1 MSTSRA
7 TESPAGTDRR
17 EGASGPRWPEVAL
30 LVGTWVVFTVP
41 QLLDLLRDGRGF
53 VAATDEQAEAG
64 GLEAMVVTGLNAAL
78 LGLCAVLVLMRVRTL
93 PWRRPVGWLLL
104 LAPWVWA
111 VGHLVVLGRPPGA
124 PALLYPAVV
133 TAAWAVRPGLASVR
147 VLGGLVTATAAV
159 SLVLGALLP
168 GRALYEDY
176 EGADLDKSLGPF
188 GILAALQ
195 PSGNNLGVALAIGL
209 PAVWCLRTR
218 WRWLALAVTVLAL
231 AWSFSRTAWAATIV
245 AVVAALLVR
254 YAPRRTV
261 VAGTGLGLL
270 GAAVVVVPFV
280 VSDPTAFAN
289 RATFWIGGLEAWRE
303 QPLVGHGT
311 DWFKV
316 VASGDDNLGGYAYQA
331 HNQAVQALVTGGVVL
346 MLLIGALLAYAAVRA
361 VRLLR
366 TEGPGSRL
374 RTDGAGSVP
383 RPDGDAPGPL
393 ALWGVTTMAA
403 LLAVCVAEVPLGTVD
418 RSFYLPFV
426 LLPLVVLVLAPEG
439 DRRPATAEPEVARA

>member
-1 MSTSRA
+1 MATSRA
-7 TESPAGTDRR
+7 TAPVGADRR
-17 EGASGPRWPEVAL
+17 EPAAGPRWPEVAL

-41 QLLDLLRDGRGF
+41 QVLDLLRDGRGF
-53 VAATDEQAEAG
+53 VAATDEQADAS
-64 GLEAMVVTGLNAAL
+64 GLEALVVTGLNAAL
-78 LGLCAVLVLMRVRTL
+78 LGLCAVLVLMRVRSL

-147 VLGGLVTATAAV
+147 VLGWLVTATAAV
-159 SLVLGALLP
+159 SLVLGLLLP
-168 GRALYEDY
+168 GKALYDDY

-188 GILAALQ
+188 GILAALL

-231 AWSFSRTAWAATIV
+231 AWSFSRTAWAATLV

-280 VSDPTAFAN
+280 VTDPTAVAN
-289 RATFWIGGLEAWRE
+289 RATFWVGGLEAWRE

-346 MLLIGALLAYAAVRA
+346 MVLIGALLAYAAVRA
-361 VRLLR
+361 VRLLH
-366 TEGPGSRL
+366 TEDSAGLLPDGAVRLPG
-374 RTDGAGSVP
+374 TDGTV
-383 RPDGDAPGPL
+383 PGPL